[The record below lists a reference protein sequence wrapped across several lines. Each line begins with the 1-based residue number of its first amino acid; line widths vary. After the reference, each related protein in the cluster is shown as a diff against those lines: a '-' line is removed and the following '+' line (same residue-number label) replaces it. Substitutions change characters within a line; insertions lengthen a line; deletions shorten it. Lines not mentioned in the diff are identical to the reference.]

1 MRKYFVERVPTVFI
15 EAKKEDCELE
25 KGKQRMVEIKSG
37 TLREKN
43 KVFFDTPAS

>member
-1 MRKYFVERVPTVFI
+1 MSKHFVERVSTVSI
-15 EAKKEDCELE
+15 EAKKEDRELE
-25 KGKQRMVEIKSG
+25 KRKQGMVEIESG